1 MRYNEFREAFKSYTV
16 ISVNEIRKVN
26 SHFNLR
32 RVVEWQGKGY
42 IKKIVRGYYIIAD
55 LKLDENVLFEIANRI
70 YSPSYISLE
79 MALSYYHMIPESVY
93 GLTSVTSRKTM
104 VFTTDVGD
112 FIYHTVRPRLLFGY
126 KLVNYSGKRFKI
138 AEPEKALLDYFYLN
152 TSIRSEDDFAGM
164 RIGKDQYFAQVDET
178 RLVAYLNEF
187 QQRSLAK
194 RVKNFM
200 RYMKNAQY

>member
-1 MRYNEFREAFKSYTV
+1 MRYNEFRETFKSYTV
-16 ISVNEIRKVN
+16 ISVNEIRKVD
-26 SHFNLR
+26 SRFNLR
-32 RVVEWQGKGY
+32 RLVEWQGKGY
-42 IKKIVRGYYIIAD
+42 IKKIIRGYYILAD

-70 YSPSYISLE
+70 YSPSYISFE

-93 GLTSVTSRKTM
+93 GLTSATSRKTM
-104 VFTTDVGD
+104 VFETKVGN
-112 FIYHTVRPRLLFGY
+112 FIYHTIQPRLLFGHR
-126 KLVNYSGKRFKI
+126 LVSYGDKRFKI

-164 RIGKDQYFAQVDET
+164 RIGKDQYFVRVDET
-178 RLVAYLNEF
+178 HLMAYLNEF
-187 QQRSLAK
+187 QQKSLAK

>member
-1 MRYNEFREAFKSYTV
+1 MHYNEFRETFKSYTV
-16 ISVNEIRKVN
+16 ISVNEIRKLD
-26 SHFNLR
+26 SRFNLR
-32 RVVEWQGKGY
+32 RLVEWQGKGY
-42 IKKIVRGYYIIAD
+42 IKKIIRGYYILAY

-70 YSPSYISLE
+70 YSPSYISLD

-93 GLTSVTSRKTM
+93 GLTSATSRKTM
-104 VFTTDVGD
+104 AFETKVGD
-112 FIYHTVRPRLLFGY
+112 FIYHTIQPRLLFGY
-126 KLVNYSGKRFKI
+126 KLVNYSGKKFKI

-152 TSIRSEDDFAGM
+152 TSIRSEDDFAGI

-178 RLVAYLNEF
+178 RLVTYLNEF

-194 RVKNFM
+194 RVKSFM

>member
-1 MRYNEFREAFKSYTV
+1 MRYNEFREAFRSYTV
-16 ISVNEIRKVN
+16 ISVNEIRKVD
-26 SHFNLR
+26 SGFNLR
-32 RVVEWQGKGY
+32 RLVEWQGKGY
-42 IKKIVRGYYIIAD
+42 IKKIIRGYYIFAD

-93 GLTSVTSRKTM
+93 GLTSATSRKTM
-104 VFTTDVGD
+104 VFETELGD

-126 KLVNYSGKRFKI
+126 KLVDYSGKKFKI

-152 TSIRSEDDFAGM
+152 TSIQSKDDFAEI

-187 QQRSLAK
+187 QQKSLAK

-200 RYMKNAQY
+200 RYIKNAQH

>member
-1 MRYNEFREAFKSYTV
+1 MRYNEFQEAFKSYTV
-16 ISVNEIRKVN
+16 ISVNEVRKAD
-26 SHFNLR
+26 SGFNLR
-32 RVVEWQGKGY
+32 RLVEWQGKGY
-42 IKKIVRGYYIIAD
+42 IKKIIRGYYIFAD

-93 GLTSVTSRKTM
+93 GLTSATSRKTM
-104 VFTTDVGD
+104 VFETELGD

-126 KLVNYSGKRFKI
+126 KLVNYSGKKFKI

-152 TSIRSEDDFAGM
+152 TSIQSKDDFAGM

-187 QQRSLAK
+187 QQTSLAK
-194 RVKNFM
+194 RVRNFM

>member
-1 MRYNEFREAFKSYTV
+1 MRYNEFQEAFKSYTV
-16 ISVNEIRKVN
+16 ISVNEVRKAD
-26 SHFNLR
+26 SGFNLR
-32 RVVEWQGKGY
+32 RLVEWQGKGY
-42 IKKIVRGYYIIAD
+42 IKKIIRGYYIFAD

-93 GLTSVTSRKTM
+93 GLTSATSRKTM
-104 VFTTDVGD
+104 VFETELGD

-126 KLVNYSGKRFKI
+126 KLVNYSGKKFKI

-187 QQRSLAK
+187 QQTSLAK
-194 RVKNFM
+194 RVRNFM